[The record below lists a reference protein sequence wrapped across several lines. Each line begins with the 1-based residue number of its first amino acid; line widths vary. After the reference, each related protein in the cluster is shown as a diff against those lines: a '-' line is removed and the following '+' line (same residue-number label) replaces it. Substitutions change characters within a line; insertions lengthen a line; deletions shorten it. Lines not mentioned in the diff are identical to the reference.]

1 MQIIRQT
8 TEFHIEEKTAA
19 AIGKFDGIHKGHEKL
34 LEKIMMQKE
43 KGLKAVIFTFDPLP
57 AILFGQTQI
66 KELTTRQEKEEIFE
80 RMGVDILIEFPLTES
95 AASMSPE
102 NFVEEILVQKM
113 NTAYVAAG
121 TDLSFGYKGKGDA
134 ALLKNLSGK
143 FNFCVEIIE
152 KVCHNKREISSSY
165 IREEI
170 EKGNM
175 ENAAALIGNAYSI
188 SGIVEHGNQLGRTL
202 SMPTVNL
209 LPDERKLLPPYG
221 VYFSRINMDGEFYCG
236 VTNIGSKP
244 TVSNENRPGVE
255 TYIFGFEEEIYD
267 KKITVYLDH
276 YRRPEKKFAGIEQL
290 RAQLMEDKKA
300 GRDYYFNK

>member
-43 KGLKAVIFTFDPLP
+43 KGLKTVIFTFDPLP

-95 AASMSPE
+95 TASMSPE
-102 NFVEEILVQKM
+102 NFIEEILVQKM

-221 VYFSRINMDGEFYCG
+221 VYFSRINMDGKFYCG

>member
-43 KGLKAVIFTFDPLP
+43 KGLKTVIFTFDPLP

-95 AASMSPE
+95 TASMSPE
-102 NFVEEILVQKM
+102 NFIEEILVQKM

-221 VYFSRINMDGEFYCG
+221 VYFSRINMDGKFYCG

-290 RAQLMEDKKA
+290 RTQLMEDKRA

>member
-8 TEFHIEEKTAA
+8 TEFNLEKNTAV

-43 KGLKAVIFTFDPLP
+43 KGLKTVIFTFDPLP

-95 AASMSPE
+95 TASMSPE
-102 NFVEEILVQKM
+102 NFIEEILVQKM

-170 EKGNM
+170 ERGNM

-221 VYFSRINMDGEFYCG
+221 VYFSRINMDGKFYCG